1 VLWRSKDNQ
10 TLECP
15 VKTVLVYDS
24 MKALVILIAALV
36 SVFAAEAQTLQCLR
50 TDFSGE
56 ARQAKPF
63 SQNLGGGVTFS
74 VNPMQL
80 REDPKQAWF
89 VIHVIGDDATG
100 FVLQPSDMNWV
111 LAASGFWTAFIGG
124 NAGIDVR
131 ASLGY
136 RSRHLLLP
144 LSNEDMRKAREAAHL
159 VYDATTPEQ
168 ERGAIAALTAVRLA
182 QADFEI
188 TDYGFGAGDPPVS
201 VEWVRF
207 NVTLTLPLDFAIWGT
222 LPVSVVD
229 CPAIPAETIANL
241 REPRRHEYLLPRKEQ
256 SRQQE

>member
-1 VLWRSKDNQ
+1 
-10 TLECP
+10 
-15 VKTVLVYDS
+15 
-24 MKALVILIAALV
+24 MKALVILITALV
-36 SVFAAEAQTLQCLR
+36 SIFAAAQTPQCLQ

-63 SQNLGGGVTFS
+63 SQNLGGGITFS

-80 REDPKQAWF
+80 REDPRQAWF
-89 VIHVIGDDATG
+89 VIRVIGDDASG
-100 FVLQPSDMNWV
+100 FVLQPSDGNWV
-111 LAASGFWTAFIGG
+111 LASSGFWTAFIGG
-124 NAGIDVR
+124 AQIDVP

-144 LSNEDMRKAREAAHL
+144 LSEKDMKKAREAARL
-159 VYDATTPEQ
+159 VYDAKTPEEEQ
-168 ERGAIAALTAVRLA
+168 NATAALNAVSLA

-188 TDYGFGAGDPPVS
+188 TDYGLGAGEPPVG
-201 VEWVRF
+201 VDWVRF

-229 CPAIPAETIANL
+229 CPTIPAETIANL
-241 REPRRHEYLLPRKEQ
+241 RELHRHEYLLPRKEQ